1 MDKAEQQ
8 SKEQW
13 YAIKVFY
20 NKVFSMEDILFDM
33 GLDTYLAVQKVQ
45 LKGAEHMAAARKLAS
60 VQPGHRADA
69 RYIQEGPVIFER
81 KPLVNSLIFV
91 KATAPQIKEV
101 AQRLKDDAPGDK
113 PLGFVYRRADFKD
126 YAAIPDSQMASFR
139 LVTESG
145 LTGLD
150 FFANE
155 EMTRYKAGDRVRVI
169 GGPLKGTE
177 GYIKRIKKNNRLLV
191 CIEGIIAVAT
201 SYIPSEL
208 LEKVVEE

>member
-20 NKVFSMEDILFDM
+20 NKVFNMEDILFDM
-33 GLDTYLAVQKVQ
+33 GLETFLAVQKVQ
-45 LKGAEHMAAARKLAS
+45 LKGADHMAAARKLAS
-60 VQPGHRADA
+60 VPPGHRADA
-69 RYIQEGPVIFER
+69 RYIQEGPVIYER
-81 KPLVNSLIFV
+81 KPLVTSLIFV
-91 KATAPQIKEV
+91 RATAPQIKEV

-126 YAAIPDSQMASFR
+126 FAAIPDAQMASFR
-139 LVTESG
+139 LVAESG

-150 FFANE
+150 FFSNA
-155 EMTRYKAGDRVRVI
+155 EMTRYKTGDRVRVT
-169 GGPLKGTE
+169 GGPLKGAE

-201 SYIPSEL
+201 SYIPTEW
-208 LEKVVEE
+208 LESIKEE